1 MTWTLHPVPA
11 PVTSL
16 SLTRQTTVSSCK
28 PLSLVSRV
36 RARSIQPRSSDLR
49 LLKTS
54 FQPFHFSLKRTA
66 HITAM
71 ATSDPCTVPPPAHPD
86 YSIEQVIDLALTE
99 DAGDIGDI
107 TSLAT
112 IPPDDQGVASF
123 LAKADGVLAGAAVA
137 NMVFQ
142 AVDPE
147 LKAEWAVVDGA
158 EITKGMRIG
167 EVRGSVHSLLR
178 AERVALNFMQRM
190 SGVATATKR
199 MADAAQPARILET
212 RKTVPGLRLLD
223 KWSVLIVAARTTA
236 WVLTRACKYLAERNL
251 ALPIEVETRTMD
263 EVREVVQVMD
273 AMGDDERSRIVRVML
288 DNMSLE
294 QMTEAVG
301 IIGGRCDTEA
311 SGNVTMET
319 VNAIGQTGVTYIS
332 SGALT
337 HSVIALDISMN
348 IE

>member
-1 MTWTLHPVPA
+1 MT
-11 PVTSL
+11 
-16 SLTRQTTVSSCK
+16 
-28 PLSLVSRV
+28 
-36 RARSIQPRSSDLR
+36 
-49 LLKTS
+49 
-54 FQPFHFSLKRTA
+54 
-66 HITAM
+66 
-71 ATSDPCTVPPPAHPD
+71 TSDPCTIPPPAHPD
-86 YSIEQVIDLALTE
+86 YSIEQVIELALTE

-142 AVDPE
+142 AVDPQ
-147 LKAEWAVVDGA
+147 LKAEWAVVDGS

-223 KWSVLIVAARTTA
+223 KWSVLIGGGENHRMGLFDMLLIKDNHVAAAGGITPA
-236 WVLTRACKYLAERNL
+236 VTRACKYLAERNL

-294 QMTEAVG
+294 QMTEAVD

>member
-1 MTWTLHPVPA
+1 MQGVILLRIAIPG
-11 PVTSL
+11 
-16 SLTRQTTVSSCK
+16 SS
-28 PLSLVSRV
+28 
-36 RARSIQPRSSDLR
+36 RAVAMRPPNRSSGSGSSRQCYQVEIAWDR
-49 LLKTS
+49 MTS
-54 FQPFHFSLKRTA
+54 S
-66 HITAM
+66 
-71 ATSDPCTVPPPAHPD
+71 V
-86 YSIEQVIDLALTE
+86 
-99 DAGDIGDI
+99 GIG
-107 TSLAT
+107 
-112 IPPDDQGVASF
+112 
-123 LAKADGVLAGAAVA
+123 
-137 NMVFQ
+137 
-142 AVDPE
+142 
-147 LKAEWAVVDGA
+147 
-158 EITKGMRIG
+158 
-167 EVRGSVHSLLR
+167 
-178 AERVALNFMQRM
+178 

-223 KWSVLIVAARTTA
+223 KWSVLIGGGENHRMGLFDMLLIKDNHVAAAGGITPA
-236 WVLTRACKYLAERNL
+236 VTRACKYLAERNL

-294 QMTEAVG
+294 QMTEAVD